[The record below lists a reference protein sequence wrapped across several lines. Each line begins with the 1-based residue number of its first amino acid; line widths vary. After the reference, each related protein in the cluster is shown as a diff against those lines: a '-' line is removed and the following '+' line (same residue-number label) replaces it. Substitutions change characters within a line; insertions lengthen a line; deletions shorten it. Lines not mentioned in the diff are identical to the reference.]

1 MSHFQPDGWHTV
13 TPRIVVS
20 TPQGLIEFLSTV
32 FGAQGEH
39 HAGRPAE
46 MRIGDSVIIISDG
59 GGVRDSMPGFL
70 YVYVEDVDAVY
81 QRAIDAGA
89 ESLEAPTDLPYGD
102 RRSMVKDSWGNL
114 WQIATRIVKS
124 RT

>member
-1 MSHFQPDGWHTV
+1 
-13 TPRIVVS
+13 
-20 TPQGLIEFLSTV
+20 
-32 FGAQGEH
+32 
-39 HAGRPAE
+39 

-59 GGVRDSMPGFL
+59 GGVRDSIPGFL

-81 QRAIDAGA
+81 ERAMHAGA

-102 RRSMVKDSWGNL
+102 RRSTVKDSWGNL